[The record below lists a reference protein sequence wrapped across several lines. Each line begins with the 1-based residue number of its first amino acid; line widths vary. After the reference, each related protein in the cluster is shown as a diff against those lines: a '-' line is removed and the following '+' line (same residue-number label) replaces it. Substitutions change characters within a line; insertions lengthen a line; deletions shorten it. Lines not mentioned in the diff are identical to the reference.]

1 MVAPHAGGP
10 IDLVTHGENGYLFRP
25 DDDRDLRHWVCQ
37 LVRDPMQR
45 ARMGE
50 AGRRA
55 VLGRSWPTV
64 CAELVD
70 YYEQAVD
77 ERLALRADTHV
88 PPSMQR

>member
-1 MVAPHAGGP
+1 
-10 IDLVTHGENGYLFRP
+10 
-25 DDDRDLRHWVCQ
+25 
-37 LVRDPMQR
+37 
-45 ARMGE
+45 
-50 AGRRA
+50 

-64 CAELVD
+64 CAELVG